1 MDDKTSAEIS
11 GSRWAA
17 LALAGRRIDAEGAD
31 TPRFPL
37 SQVETVRRRLHNLF
51 VGQPIG
57 AIVCSAACGA
67 DLVALEEA
75 GKLGIRRRVVL
86 PFTKEWFR
94 QTSVVDRPGNW
105 GEVYDHVIADVE
117 TRGDLIVLPRMV
129 GDEDDAYQAA
139 NEAIIREAE
148 TIAGSGERMA
158 VIVWE
163 GSARS
168 KSDATDAFRKQA
180 EEAGFTLSVIPTL

>member
-1 MDDKTSAEIS
+1 MDEMPGRRAV
-11 GSRWAA
+11 A

-37 SQVETVRRRLHNLF
+37 SQVEAVRRRLHDLF
-51 VGQPIG
+51 VSQPIG
-57 AIVCSAACGA
+57 TLVCSAACGA

-75 GKLGIRRRVVL
+75 GKFGIRRRVVL
-86 PFTKEWFR
+86 PFAKERFR

-117 TRGDLIVLPRMV
+117 TRGDLIVLPRMI

-139 NEAIIREAE
+139 NEAIIQEAQ

-168 KSDATDAFRKQA
+168 KSDATDAFRKRA
-180 EEAGFTLSVIPTL
+180 EEAGFTLSAIRTL

>member
-1 MDDKTSAEIS
+1 MSEMP
-11 GSRWAA
+11 GSRAVA

-37 SQVETVRRRLHNLF
+37 SRVETVRRRLHNLF
-51 VGQPIG
+51 VGQQLAQSCAPRPTELTL
-57 AIVCSAACGA
+57 S
-67 DLVALEEA
+67 LWRRQ

-86 PFTKEWFR
+86 PFAKERFR

-117 TRGDLIVLPRMV
+117 TRGDLIVLPSMV
-129 GDEDDAYQAA
+129 GDEDDAYQVA
-139 NEAIIREAE
+139 NEAIIREAQ
-148 TIAGSGERMA
+148 TIAGSGEPMA

-163 GSARS
+163 GSAHS
-168 KSDATDAFRKQA
+168 KSDATDAFRIQA